1 MSAAEIKDYF
11 FDKTTEQDLAD
22 AYAITH
28 NKFWSVVDNQYDH
41 EEGSPEY
48 ISACAIADE
57 WGNLMDEYKN
67 RIFEILT
74 NEGITVPATVHIHV
88 LIPFMARFGY
98 IDSHGW
104 WIKQKKSEVHL
115 AFLLCIML
123 YIAMQNLSKGGQ

>member
-74 NEGITVPATVHIHV
+74 NKGITVPATVQIHV

-104 WIKQKKSEVHL
+104 WLK
-115 AFLLCIML
+115 
-123 YIAMQNLSKGGQ
+123 